1 MVDGRAAAGN
11 GRRGGA
17 ERDRHRLILRIVRG
31 DVAPGGLQRLVD
43 GFVRGYSPI
52 ARATPGLIRFHVG
65 IGRMPLETELVVV
78 TFWTSV
84 DAALDAYDGDLA
96 SPRTLDGLAAH
107 AEFRDVAYWEVDE
120 TLLRR
125 SDRAPALLRLTFGC
139 VSEGADAAI
148 QQELRHRLHLL
159 EGAMTEA
166 YIGRR
171 LVGTEVEIAFVSAWA
186 EVPAQDLS
194 APVWPDISARYT
206 SFDLGLYRPILSGT
220 PGAPP
225 EPAEPGAPGEAPEP
239 SERAEP
245 G

>member
-1 MVDGRAAAGN
+1 M
-11 GRRGGA
+11 
-17 ERDRHRLILRIVRG
+17 ILRIVRG
-31 DVAPGGLQRLVD
+31 DVAPGGLQQLVE
-43 GFVRGYSPI
+43 GFVRGYTPI
-52 ARATPGLIRFHVG
+52 ARATPGLVRFHVG
-65 IGRMPLETELVVV
+65 IGPLPRESELVIV

-84 DAALDAYDGDLA
+84 DAALDAFDGDLA
-96 SPRTLDGLAAH
+96 APRTLDGLAAH
-107 AEFRDVAYWEVDE
+107 AELRDVAYWEVDE

-125 SDRAPALLRLTFGC
+125 SDRAPALLRLSFGC

-186 EVPAQDLS
+186 EVPAQDLA

-220 PGAPP
+220 PGAPG
-225 EPAEPGAPGEAPEP
+225 EPAERGERGEGA
-239 SERAEP
+239 ERAEP
-245 G
+245 D